1 MNNTR
6 ITLLTFDKK
15 DAQCWKKLTEEL
27 NTVKTPY
34 VMMVQKGDKFLADAL
49 ERVCAF
55 LDAQGDTL
63 DVAMM
68 KCSYQGRKSM
78 PQAAGAS
85 VEKSA
90 GVVYSLEKRED
101 VEKIL
106 FFPEAVVLRTEAAQT
121 EEFDESNGY
130 ETWEE
135 YLYRILDKKK
145 KIGYVQYAVMLAA
158 APAKSSEVRN
168 KDNIKTDWYLG
179 TVKHHLLPLV
189 RRYRDQYGRVPLFI
203 QSRIVYE
210 LKIRFESNKNRA
222 EKYALNEQEKEEFF
236 GLCREILQDI
246 DDTML
251 MPGEN
256 AAVNNARLSYALSK
270 YLLEL
275 KYGEDVSI
283 LAEAQAPVVY
293 LDLTNYEKDCL
304 VLDFSCA
311 AFLGGHAQ
319 MCGEQSEEQPGE
331 KQAGVKPEGT
341 RIRLA
346 AMLDGQEIPA
356 AETQRYAHTA
366 YFGKQVY
373 RDYTFRIVVPRDN
386 IKKQSRIKFIM
397 QTTGGSGE
405 QQKTLAIDTGRYTS
419 RITPKAVASYWC
431 FDRYM
436 IHFGE
441 GNTKKEIIVERAG
454 RVKRILQECRMLYGM
469 THGRGRA
476 RRAILTRLQYWLY
489 WPLYHKKNIWL
500 TFDKIYKGGDNGE
513 YFYKYMVGRKDT
525 DVVPAYLMNADA
537 PDRRRLEKEGY
548 QPLIYGSRKH
558 RMMFLHAKMIFAT
571 HAGIYNFNHISEKEL
586 PYLQNLMNADA
597 VCIQHGLSVQN
608 LSDSANRAFNNN
620 KRYYCASKY
629 EVQNLLQPIY
639 GYDDAEAVRLTGV
652 PRYDGLVND
661 DKKQILIT
669 PTWRNYVALPAIE
682 RNSTRPY
689 FEGFKDTDYFKVY
702 NELISDQKLV
712 ETAARTGYKILYL
725 VHPNISAQTKDFTRN
740 EGVEIISA
748 LDVNYEK
755 VLTQSSLMVTDYTG
769 VQFDFAYMRK
779 PVVYYH
785 SPKLP
790 PHYEEGGFF
799 YDTQGFGEIC
809 TTHQELIDTLCEYM
823 ENGCRLKP
831 FYEARENDFFAF
843 SDRNN
848 CQRIFEDALLYQ
860 KSKKSR

>member
-1 MNNTR
+1 MDER
-6 ITLLTFDKK
+6 ITLLTFDRK
-15 DAQCWKKLTEEL
+15 APQCWRELTEKL
-27 NTVKTPY
+27 KTVKTPY
-34 VMMVQKGDKFLADAL
+34 VMMLQEGDKFLADAL

-55 LDAQGDTL
+55 LDAQGETL

-68 KCSYQGRKSM
+68 KCSYQGRKGM

-85 VEKSA
+85 VEKAA
-90 GVVYSLEKRED
+90 GIVCSLEKRED
-101 VEKIL
+101 VEKIP
-106 FFPEAVVLRTEAAQT
+106 FFTEAVALRTEAAQA
-121 EEFDESNGY
+121 EGFDESNGY

-135 YLYRILDKKK
+135 YLYRVLGRKK
-145 KIGYVQYAVMLAA
+145 KIGYVQYAVMLASF
-158 APAKSSEVRN
+158 PAKSSEARN
-168 KDNIKTDWYLG
+168 KDNIKKDWYLK
-179 TVKHHLLPLV
+179 TAKDHLLPLV
-189 RRYRDQYGRVPLFI
+189 KRYRSECGKVPPFI

-222 EKYALNEQEKEEFF
+222 VKYALTEEEKEEFF

-246 DDTML
+246 DDIWL
-251 MPGEN
+251 MPAEH
-256 AAVNNARLSYALSK
+256 AAVNNAELSYALSK
-270 YLLEL
+270 YFLEL
-275 KYGEDVSI
+275 KYGAGHRARLEMKN
-283 LAEAQAPVVY
+283 PTVY
-293 LDLTNYEKDCL
+293 LDLVNCEKNSL

-311 AFLGGHAQ
+311 AFLWQRETADGARENAGHPADD
-319 MCGEQSEEQPGE
+319 M
-331 KQAGVKPEGT
+331 
-341 RIRLA
+341 RLKA
-346 AMLDGQEIPA
+346 IWNGQEIPL
-356 AETQRYAHTA
+356 EKTQRYADTA
-366 YFGKQVY
+366 YFGRRVY
-373 RDYTFRIVVPRDN
+373 RDETFRLTLPCDRL
-386 IKKQSRIKFIM
+386 KKRNRFAFI
-397 QTTGGSGE
+397 TKATGGSQE
-405 QQKTLAIDTGRYTS
+405 QRALTIGTRRYTS
-419 RITPKAVASYWC
+419 RITPKAAASYWC

-436 IHFGE
+436 IRFGE
-441 GNTKKEIIVERAG
+441 GNVKKEIIVERAG
-454 RVKRILQECRMLYGM
+454 RMKRIFQECRMLYGM

-476 RRAILTRLQYWLY
+476 RRPLLTRLWYWLY
-489 WPLYHKKNIWL
+489 WPVYHKKNIWL

-513 YFYKYMVGRKDT
+513 YFYKYMVSRKDT

-548 QPLIYGSRKH
+548 QPLIYGSKRH

-571 HAGIYNFNHISEKEL
+571 HAGIYNFNHIAEKEL

-608 LSDSANRAFNNN
+608 LEDSANRAFNNN

-629 EVQNLLQPIY
+629 EVENLLKPAY
-639 GYDDAEAVRLTGV
+639 GYDDPEAVRLTGV

-661 DKKQILIT
+661 DQKQILIT
-669 PTWRNYVALPAIE
+669 PTWRNYVALPATE

-689 FEGFKDTDYFKVY
+689 FDGFKETDYFKVY
-702 NELISDQKLV
+702 NELISDRKLV
-712 ETAARTGYKILYL
+712 ETAARTGYRILYL
-725 VHPNISAQTKDFTRN
+725 VHPNISAQAKDFTAH
-740 EGVEIISA
+740 EGVEVIPA
-748 LDVNYEK
+748 LEVNYEK

-809 TTHQELIDTLCEYM
+809 TSQEELVDTLCAYM

-843 SDRNN
+843 ADRNN
-848 CQRIFEDALLYQ
+848 CQRIFEDAFLYQ
-860 KSKKSR
+860 KSKENGGIAR

>member
-1 MNNTR
+1 MSDTR
-6 ITLLTFDKK
+6 VTLLTLDKK
-15 DAQCWKKLTEEL
+15 ETQCWGKLEEQL
-27 NTVKTPY
+27 KTVKTPY
-34 VMMVQKGDKFLADAL
+34 VMMIQKEDRFLGDAL
-49 ERVCAF
+49 ERVCTF
-55 LDAQGDTL
+55 LDAQGDAL
-63 DVAMM
+63 DAAMM

-78 PQAAGAS
+78 PSKASAS

-90 GVVYSLEKRED
+90 GVVYSLEKKED
-101 VEKIL
+101 VEKIP
-106 FFPEAVVLRTEAAQT
+106 FFVEAVVLRTAAAQA
-121 EEFDESNGY
+121 ESFHVSNGY

-135 YLYRILDKKK
+135 YLYRILNKKK

-179 TVKHHLLPLV
+179 TAKNHLLPLAEK
-189 RRYRDQYGRVPLFI
+189 YRGQYGEIPLFI

-236 GLCREILQDI
+236 GLCREILEDI
-246 DDTML
+246 DDSML
-251 MPGEN
+251 MPKEN
-256 AAVNNARLSYALSK
+256 PAVNNAELSYALSK

-275 KYGEDVSI
+275 KYGEENRAQ
-283 LAEAQAPVVY
+283 AEAQNLVVY
-293 LDLTNYEKDCL
+293 LDLTNDEKDHL

-311 AFLGGHAQ
+311 AFLGGWTMLKEERA
-319 MCGEQSEEQPGE
+319 GTRAGEEQADE
-331 KQAGVKPEGT
+331 TTV
-341 RIRLA
+341 RLA
-346 AMLDGQEIPA
+346 ALFNGQEYPA
-356 AETQRYAHTA
+356 EETQRYAHTA
-366 YFGKQVY
+366 YFGKIVY
-373 RDYTFRIVVPRDN
+373 RDYTFRMVLPYGSL
-386 IKKQSRIKFIM
+386 KKKNEIRFVMMKE
-397 QTTGGSGE
+397 TAGE
-405 QQKTLAIDTGRYTS
+405 KAQRTSLPISTRRYTS

-431 FDRYM
+431 FDKYM
-436 IHFGE
+436 IRFGE
-441 GNTKKEIIVERAG
+441 GNVKKEIIVERAG
-454 RVKRILQECRMLYGM
+454 RIKRMMQECRMLYGM

-476 RRAILTRLQYWLY
+476 RRPLLTRLQYWLY

-513 YFYKYMVGRKDT
+513 YFYKYMVSRRDT

-537 PDRRRLEKEGY
+537 PDRKRLEKEGY
-548 QPLIYGSRKH
+548 QPLIYGSKKH

-571 HAGIYNFNHISEKEL
+571 HAGIYNFNHIAEKEL

-629 EVQNLLQPIY
+629 EVQNLLQPVY
-639 GYDDAEAVRLTGV
+639 GYNDTDAVRLTGV

-725 VHPNISAQTKDFTRN
+725 VHPNISAQTGDFTQN

-809 TTHQELIDTLCEYM
+809 TTHRELIDTLCEYM

-848 CQRIFEDALLYQ
+848 CRRIFEDALLYQ